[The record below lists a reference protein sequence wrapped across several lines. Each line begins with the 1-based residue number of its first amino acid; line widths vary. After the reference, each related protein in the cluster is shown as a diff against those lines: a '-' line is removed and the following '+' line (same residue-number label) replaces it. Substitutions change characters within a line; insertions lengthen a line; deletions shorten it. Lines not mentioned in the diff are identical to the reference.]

1 MKAFFPIILMF
12 VFTVVVKSE
21 EDDIDVDVLNETQ
34 QQMMIE
40 QSFKKVGNSCF
51 YESSQFFGR
60 FPSQAEYV
68 TDLNILQPD
77 SFTKT

>member
-1 MKAFFPIILMF
+1 MKAFYAILII
-12 VFTVVVKSE
+12 FTVVAKSE
-21 EDDIDVDVLNETQ
+21 EVLNESE
-34 QQMMIE
+34 IE
-40 QSFKKVGNSCF
+40 QRYKKVGNSCF
-51 YESSQFFGR
+51 YESSEFFGR